1 MSKTR
6 KITTSALLVA
16 LATVLMLL
24 SKLIPSMPW
33 GGSVTLASMVPLIV
47 LSLMLGTKWGIFA
60 GGVYALIQ
68 MLTGFYPPPTQTFPD
83 FILVVVLD
91 YLLAFG
97 ILGIAAWFYRM
108 FGKKLWAI
116 PLSGLLVTMLRYLCH
131 ILSGF
136 VLWASAENI
145 AWFFGD
151 GALTTDLPFQV
162 VQIAYSVVYNGCY
175 MAPEILIGTVVSVL
189 LSLAAKPL
197 FVLENTKANA

>member
-131 ILSGF
+131 ILSGILIWGVYAEEGQT
-136 VLWASAENI
+136 VLAYSLLYNGSYMIPEI
-145 AWFFGD
+145 I
-151 GALTTDLPFQV
+151 LTT
-162 VQIAYSVVYNGCY
+162 A
-175 MAPEILIGTVVSVL
+175 VL
-189 LSLAAKPL
+189 AL
-197 FVLENTKANA
+197 FSGFLQKWLTRSQY